1 MEYLFG
7 IKYVNVS
14 KQKPLISI
22 TNIII
27 TLYNI
32 ISFANSLLS
41 GVYTIP
47 VTHLI
52 LVYSHGILSAFC
64 TKCFVI
70 LSFTAQNNTFPTGM
84 KNAKLLY
91 YIWVFMHCVNAKTHQ
106 QIYIT
111 YILFIN

>member
-64 TKCFVI
+64 IKCFVI
-70 LSFTAQNNTFPTGM
+70 LSFTAQNNTFLNRNEKCKIT
-84 KNAKLLY
+84 LLHLG
-91 YIWVFMHCVNAKTHQ
+91 FMHCVNAKTHQ

-111 YILFIN
+111 